1 MFYSLIIKYSQIF
14 ELLSSHIWNSEANAY
29 NIDYTLLFCESI
41 IMTNHIERFQEVY
54 HHIQSLLMNHLRS
67 YPLRSYASR
76 SSLYQ
81 HIQQLHNISLLLPFI
96 HVDSYEKEDRV
107 EAIRLMRENVP
118 ASYDSI
124 EYWEELLDFRQA
136 VYSKYDSLPIQFD
149 LRSDFEKTSLL
160 LIDAYYQKSLYSA
173 VFETAL
179 SLYHR
184 NLLSPKTIVQ
194 VRDYL
199 VKIASK
205 YDKESYCNNSILTI
219 NPHILDSKS
228 LSVLYNDCYMIC
240 KNNQSIENQ
249 NSMMRLLSHTIN
261 QNNKDS
267 QAWNHYVHLLLQK
280 KDQKDDLLL
289 ALLATIELSPSMNI
303 EAMTQ
308 LLILLPSITNE
319 SVVQN
324 INRIPPQYLIPFISI
339 LFSLDIEVL
348 KHTTPV
354 IHYLILH
361 YPQECYYFLM
371 YQQSLIKQESYD
383 SIILPGKPLVK
394 VSFKYEIIIIV

>member
-1 MFYSLIIKYSQIF
+1 
-14 ELLSSHIWNSEANAY
+14 
-29 NIDYTLLFCESI
+29 
-41 IMTNHIERFQEVY
+41 
-54 HHIQSLLMNHLRS
+54 
-67 YPLRSYASR
+67 
-76 SSLYQ
+76 
-81 HIQQLHNISLLLPFI
+81 
-96 HVDSYEKEDRV
+96 
-107 EAIRLMRENVP
+107 
-118 ASYDSI
+118 
-124 EYWEELLDFRQA
+124 
-136 VYSKYDSLPIQFD
+136 
-149 LRSDFEKTSLL
+149 
-160 LIDAYYQKSLYSA
+160 
-173 VFETAL
+173 
-179 SLYHR
+179 
-184 NLLSPKTIVQ
+184 
-194 VRDYL
+194 
-199 VKIASK
+199 
-205 YDKESYCNNSILTI
+205 
-219 NPHILDSKS
+219 
-228 LSVLYNDCYMIC
+228 MIC

-371 YQQSLIKQESYD
+371 YQQSLIKQESND
-383 SIILPGKPLVK
+383 SILLPGKPLVK
-394 VSFKYEIIIIV
+394 VSLK